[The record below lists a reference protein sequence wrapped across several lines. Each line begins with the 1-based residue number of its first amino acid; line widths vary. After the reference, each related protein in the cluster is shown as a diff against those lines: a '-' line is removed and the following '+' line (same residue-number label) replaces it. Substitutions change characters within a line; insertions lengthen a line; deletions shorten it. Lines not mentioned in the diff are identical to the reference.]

1 MNDSRFLALSL
12 DTPKLK
18 TTIKLTIAVNKKIPN
33 VDEST
38 AKLLELV
45 LHREQDQCCTAL
57 SISSPTTAPFP
68 IPYPFEQEDE

>member
-1 MNDSRFLALSL
+1 MIQGSL
-12 DTPKLK
+12 LYLWIHQSSKQQSNLQLQSTEKLR
-18 TTIKLTIAVNKKIPN
+18 NM
-33 VDEST
+33 DEST

-57 SISSPTTAPFP
+57 SSSPTTAPFP